1 MMNRKM
7 TLSSILVGLVAILF
21 LNSCGPSQV
30 EIDSTNT
37 KAAAEMF
44 ATQTAEAPT
53 STPIPTNTPTSIP
66 PTASPTS
73 IPPTATLEP
82 LPGLIPEGIVVTF
95 STREKCNIS
104 SPTEL
109 PAGEYAFILNEV
121 GDYST
126 GSVHHLTVSYLSDGN
141 TTQDL
146 LKHPKVGD
154 GKNWGNALEL
164 LVDAKAL
171 DAWRNESRSEI
182 YYIYSLEEGEH
193 VVLRFIQMPQTFWYC
208 GTILVK

>member
-1 MMNRKM
+1 MNRKM

-66 PTASPTS
+66 PTALPTS
-73 IPPTATLEP
+73 IPPTPTLEP
-82 LPGLIPEGIVVTF
+82 LPGLVPEGIVVTF
-95 STREKCNIS
+95 SEREKCNIS

-109 PAGEYAFILNEV
+109 PPGEYAFVLNAAGEE
-121 GDYST
+121 SA
-126 GSVHHLTVSYLSDGN
+126 HLTVSYLIDGN

-154 GKNWGNALEL
+154 GKWWGNALEL

-171 DAWRNESRSEI
+171 DAWRNESRSEKI
-182 YYIYSLEEGEH
+182 YIYSLEEGEH
-193 VVLRFIQMPQTFWYC
+193 VVVRWFQNPETFWYC
-208 GTILVK
+208 GTIWVK